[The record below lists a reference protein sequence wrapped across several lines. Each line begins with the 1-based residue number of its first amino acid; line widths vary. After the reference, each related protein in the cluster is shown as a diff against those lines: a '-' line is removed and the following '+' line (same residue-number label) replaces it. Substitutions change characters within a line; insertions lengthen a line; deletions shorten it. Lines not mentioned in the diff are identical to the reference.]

1 MNADLPNDHPNDSL
15 PESNDPIWGLLGHA
29 PLPEPDAWFT
39 ARTLARCRFA
49 RLSAESGWET
59 FGQIWRWALGGGV
72 GVSLA
77 VALVATQ
84 IRSESAAHVQQKN
97 VQAAFEIVASLGTDS
112 DSSSTTSSSSWQD
125 SSL

>member
-1 MNADLPNDHPNDSL
+1 MNADLPNDHPDDSQL
-15 PESNDPIWGLLGHA
+15 DRNDPVWRLLGHA
-29 PLPEPDAWFT
+29 PMREPDAWFVS
-39 ARTLARCRFA
+39 RTLARCRYA
-49 RLSAESGWET
+49 RLSTEPGWAA

-77 VALVATQ
+77 IALVATQ
-84 IRSESAAHVQQKN
+84 IRSEAVTHVQQKN

-112 DSSSTTSSSSWQD
+112 DSSSTTGPSSWQD